1 MPPPPTPRPPQHF
14 LRLEPHPRRQQP
26 KPGSTPARRLDR
38 VVDLGREHLITPTDP
53 QDRAP
58 CRRPSHQGV
67 GQPALPQPLQIGHRG
82 PAPRQHDE
90 VRMLDVGGLGGG
102 EHIDP
107 WLRRDGVQ
115 IGGVGDPRQPDR
127 RDPQRPGSPR
137 QPRPLR
143 ESERILRV
151 EPHLVQP
158 RDNSEAPQPGSP
170 GQLVEPGV
178 KHRLVAA
185 ELVDEIPRQQR
196 PIRVVDDPPVAE
208 DRRQH
213 PAAIDVADEQRG
225 QSEPP
230 RQPEV
235 DVVTRPQVDLRRR
248 PGPLADDQL
257 VSSRQ
262 HGIRLVCRVS
272 QPRPPADVLARLQ
285 RAARLTAQDD
295 ERAAVGRRLEQHGV
309 VQRGGLDSGGDRL
322 QVLRAPDL
330 RAVGTDHRVV
340 AHVLRLE
347 RRHPHALAR
356 PRPAQS
362 GDDERLPGVGAR
374 ACHQESRHARHPRIR
389 AARCLQFAFC

>member
-38 VVDLGREHLITPTDP
+38 VVDLVGEHLITPADP
-53 QDRAP
+53 EDRP
-58 CRRPSHQGV
+58 PRSRPLSQGI
-67 GQPALPQPLQIGHRG
+67 GQPEPTQPLQVGHRG

-107 WLRRDGVQ
+107 RLRRDGIQVRG
-115 IGGVGDPRQPDR
+115 IRDPREADR
-127 RDPQRPGSPR
+127 RNPQRPGPPR
-137 QPRPLR
+137 QPRPLG
-143 ESERILRV
+143 EGQRILGV
-151 EPHLVQP
+151 QPHLVEP

-170 GQLVEPGV
+170 GQLVQPGV
-178 KHRLVAA
+178 EHGLVAA
-185 ELVDEIPRQQR
+185 ELVDHIPRQQR
-196 PIRVVDDPPVAE
+196 PIRVIDDPPVAE
-208 DRRQH
+208 DRRQN
-213 PAAIDVADEQRG
+213 ATAIDVADEHDG
-225 QSEPP
+225 
-230 RQPEV
+230 QPEPLRQTEI
-235 DVVTRPQVDLRRR
+235 DVVARPQVDLRRR
-248 PGPLADDQL
+248 PGPLADDQ
-257 VSSRQ
+257 VVRRGE

-285 RAARLTAQDD
+285 RAARLPAQDD

-309 VQRGGLDSGGDRL
+309 VQRARLDPSGDRL

-330 RAVGTDHRVV
+330 RAVGADHRVV
-340 AHVLRLE
+340 AHVLGLE
-347 RRHPHALAR
+347 RRDPHALAR

-374 ACHQESRHARHPRIR
+374 ARHQESRHTRHPRIR
-389 AARCLQFAFC
+389 TARCLQFAFC

>member
-1 MPPPPTPRPPQHF
+1 MRAGSRRSQTPRARSCPTQRHRVCRPGTARSPRPSRCARRAQTALAARTRQGLNHPVMDLVGDHVMPPPPTPRPPQHF

-38 VVDLGREHLITPTDP
+38 VVDLVGEHLISPTDP
-53 QDRAP
+53 QDRP
-58 CRRPSHQGV
+58 PLRRPPHQGI
-67 GQPALPQPLQIGHRG
+67 GQPEPTQPLQIGHRG
-82 PAPRQHDE
+82 PAPWQHHE

-107 WLRRDGVQ
+107 RLRRDGVQ

-185 ELVDEIPRQQR
+185 ELVEEIPRQQR

-213 PAAIDVADEQRG
+213 ATAIDVADEQR
-225 QSEPP
+225 SPN
-230 RQPEV
+230 R
-235 DVVTRPQVDLRRR
+235 
-248 PGPLADDQL
+248 
-257 VSSRQ
+257 
-262 HGIRLVCRVS
+262 C
-272 QPRPPADVLARLQ
+272 
-285 RAARLTAQDD
+285 
-295 ERAAVGRRLEQHGV
+295 
-309 VQRGGLDSGGDRL
+309 
-322 QVLRAPDL
+322 
-330 RAVGTDHRVV
+330 
-340 AHVLRLE
+340 
-347 RRHPHALAR
+347 AR
-356 PRPAQS
+356 PK
-362 GDDERLPGVGAR
+362 LT
-374 ACHQESRHARHPRIR
+374 
-389 AARCLQFAFC
+389 